1 MKEKRGMKNKKN
13 KNERKKTDEKNAKT
27 NNEMKKK
34 YTNERI
40 NEHKKKRDYKI
51 ELKFMVFKKS
61 LGFWYLWK
69 IK

>member
-1 MKEKRGMKNKKN
+1 MNGRRLIKK
-13 KNERKKTDEKNAKT
+13 KWKT
-27 NNEMKKK
+27 NDEMKKK

-40 NEHKKKRDYKI
+40 NEHKKEKRLIKI
-51 ELKFMVFKKS
+51 KLKFMVFKKS